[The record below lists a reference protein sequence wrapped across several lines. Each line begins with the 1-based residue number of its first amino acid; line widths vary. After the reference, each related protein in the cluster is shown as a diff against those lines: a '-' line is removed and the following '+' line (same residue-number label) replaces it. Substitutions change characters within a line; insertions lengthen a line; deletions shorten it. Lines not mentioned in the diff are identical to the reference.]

1 MNSFKFDHALAAVLT
16 RLHDRSE
23 AQSRE
28 LSQYFGRRFAE
39 RSLTDFSLDADALSF
54 LSDKL
59 VALERPKAEF
69 CYQVCRALRARR
81 VVEAG
86 TSLGVST
93 LYLAA
98 AVRANTLEDGGH
110 GVVIGTEHEPAKAA
124 AARQHFTE
132 AGLSRFID
140 LREGDL
146 PGTLADLSGPIDFML
161 IDIWTA
167 VALPALKQVAPHLR
181 RGAVIVCDNTTTYRE
196 AYRDYFDF
204 VTESNG
210 FSTMTLPFEGGL
222 EFTVRTRASNDANS

>member
-1 MNSFKFDHALAAVLT
+1 MHSIQSDPALGALLE

-23 AQSRE
+23 AQSSE
-28 LSQYFGRRFAE
+28 LSEYFGRRIAE
-39 RSLTDFSLDADALSF
+39 RSLTGFSLDADALSF

-69 CYQVCRALRARR
+69 CYNVCRALRAKR

-98 AVRANTLEDGGH
+98 AVRANTREDGGA
-110 GVVIGTEHEPAKAA
+110 GLVIGTEHEPRKAA
-124 AARQHFTE
+124 AARQHFAE
-132 AGLSRFID
+132 AGMSDLIE

-146 PGTLADLSGPIDFML
+146 PGTLGDLAGPIDFML

-167 VALPALKQVAPHLR
+167 VALPVLKEVAPHLR
-181 RGAVIVCDNTTTYRE
+181 PGAVVVCDNTTTYRE
-196 AYRDYFDF
+196 AYRDYFEY
-204 VTESNG
+204 VTEANG
-210 FSTMTLPFEGGL
+210 FSTMTLPFDGGL
-222 EFTVRTRASNDANS
+222 EFTVRTALS

>member
-1 MNSFKFDHALAAVLT
+1 MKSITSDPTLAAVLE

-23 AQSRE
+23 AQSAG
-28 LSQYFGRRFAE
+28 LSEYFGRRIAE
-39 RSLTDFSLDADALSF
+39 RSLTGFSLDADALRF
-54 LSDKL
+54 LSDKM

-69 CYQVCRALRARR
+69 CFNVCRALRARR
-81 VVEAG
+81 IVEAG
-86 TSLGVST
+86 TSFGVST

-98 AVRANTLEDGGH
+98 AVRANSAEDGGA
-110 GVVIGTEHEPAKAA
+110 GLVIGTEHEASKAA
-124 AARQHFTE
+124 AARQHFAE
-132 AGLSRFID
+132 AGLTDFIE

-181 RGAVIVCDNTTTYRE
+181 PDAVIVCDNTTLYRE
-196 AYRDYFDF
+196 AYRDYFNY

-210 FSTMTLPFEGGL
+210 FGTMTLPFDGGL
-222 EFTVRTRASNDANS
+222 EFTVKI